1 MKTKGIASNTPTS
14 RGRLESSAQPIP
26 DTPKHIAPMRST
38 FLIRMGIPSIDA
50 SSPLERQEGSFE
62 GVANA
67 YACRVCELSEKNAF
81 CMFYLDGSPGGLPS
95 RIIHRPCTYL
105 TAILTSAVSGTGR
118 RVYQRLIKMTIM
130 PGQNPL

>member
-67 YACRVCELSEKNAF
+67 YACRVCELSEKTAF
-81 CMFYLDGSPGGLPS
+81 CMFYLAPTRGATTFRARAPS
-95 RIIHRPCTYL
+95 RNVVAPLVGKEVRG
-105 TAILTSAVSGTGR
+105 TSI
-118 RVYQRLIKMTIM
+118 Q
-130 PGQNPL
+130 